1 MADRFTET
9 SHTSFG
15 GNIVR
20 SIVGIP
26 LGILLFLGSFAV
38 LWMTEGRTD
47 WSKVAARTVVASP
60 DRAAGFD
67 GQPVSVTGP
76 ITSTEALGDPDFVQP
91 GPYVSLRREVEQFAW
106 IESQSSNSR
115 SNTGGST
122 TTQTTYT
129 YATGWTATPQPSS
142 GFRVP
147 EGHDNPPMT
156 VQSTRFVVPR
166 AAVGAWNL
174 DLAHVE
180 FERGSVLPPTTIQR
194 VGRGASFVPAGE
206 HLFGGSGTPDA
217 PHLGDLR
224 VRFTAVRNGTTVTAF
239 GQAGGGTVAPLS
251 VDGDPWIRVL
261 SGDRSAAIQTL
272 ASEYS
277 ATGWIG
283 RVIGFVMMWIGMLL
297 FLGPIS
303 TFLNVLPFLGSA
315 SRFVTMLVTFPL
327 ALVLT
332 AVTVVVAM
340 VAHSVVALVVS
351 VLTLIVLFVVL
362 ARGRRPA
369 RA

>member
-1 MADRFTET
+1 MPDQFTET
-9 SHTSFG
+9 TQSSFG
-15 GNIVR
+15 RNIVR

-26 LGILLFLGSFAV
+26 LGILLFLASFVV
-38 LWMTEGRTD
+38 LWVTEGRTD
-47 WSKVAARTVVASP
+47 WSRVAARTVVASP

-76 ITSTEALGDPDFVQP
+76 ITSTEPLGDPEFVMP
-91 GPYVSLRREVEQFAW
+91 VPYVSLRREVEQFAW

-129 YATGWTATPQPSS
+129 YRTGWTASPQPAS

-147 EGHDNPPMT
+147 EGHENPPMA
-156 VQSTRFVVPR
+156 VQSARFVVPR

-174 DLAHVE
+174 DLSHVE
-180 FERGSVLPPTTIQR
+180 FESGAVLPPTTLQR
-194 VGRGASFVPAGE
+194 TGRGALFVPAGE

-239 GQAGGGTVAPLS
+239 GQAGAGAVVPLP
-251 VDGDPWIRVL
+251 VDGDPWMRVI
-261 SGDRSAAIQTL
+261 SGDRPSAIQTL

-297 FLGPIS
+297 FLGPVS
-303 TFLNVLPFLGSA
+303 TFANVLPFLGSA

-332 AVTVVVAM
+332 AVTIVVAM
-340 VAHSVVALVVS
+340 LAHSLIALVLS
-351 VLTLIVLFVVL
+351 VLVLIALFVVV

-369 RA
+369 TA